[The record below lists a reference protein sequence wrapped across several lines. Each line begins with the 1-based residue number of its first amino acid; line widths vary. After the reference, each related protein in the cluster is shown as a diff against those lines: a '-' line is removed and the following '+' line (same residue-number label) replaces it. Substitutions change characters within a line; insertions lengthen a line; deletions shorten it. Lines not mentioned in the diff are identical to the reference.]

1 LAQNLLIDIYKYYQ
15 KGRNLKVDK
24 KFMDFFQEKVM
35 PPLIKIG
42 NERHLVAIRNGLS
55 LTIPFI
61 IVGSIFL
68 ILGNLPFPWWSDF
81 IGDFGNKMNV
91 VVNSSFGV
99 LGLIASIGIGYYM
112 AKSYKMDP
120 ITGSVISFVA
130 FLLTQVTSDYQLDTS
145 NFGAT
150 GLFTAIIVAVFSV
163 ETLSFFVKRDI
174 VIKLPEGVPPAVGN
188 SFVALTPALA
198 VMVIIWIIRVVL
210 GFNITDFITS
220 IFSPLVFAL
229 NTLPGILVYS
239 LLVTLLWSA
248 GIHGDMTLE
257 GVADPIFLQYL
268 AANTAAFV
276 AHKPIPYITAN
287 GFYPLFV
294 NVGGTGATLCLVLL
308 MLRSKSKLYKS
319 LGKVAFPSA
328 CFEINEPVI
337 FGFPVVLNP
346 LILMPFTL
354 VPLVLTTS
362 TYLLMYFNI
371 ITKPVAMVPWTMP
384 PIIGPFLAT
393 GGDWRAAVWS
403 ALSIVIATCIYY
415 PFFKAAEKQQ
425 LINEA
430 KEAADDSSAV
440 EA

>member
-1 LAQNLLIDIYKYYQ
+1 
-15 KGRNLKVDK
+15 VDK

>member
-1 LAQNLLIDIYKYYQ
+1 
-15 KGRNLKVDK
+15 
-24 KFMDFFQEKVM
+24 MDFFQEKIM
-35 PPLIKIG
+35 PPLIKVG

-68 ILGNLPFPWWSDF
+68 ILGNLPFSWWPDF

-112 AKSYKMDP
+112 AKSYGMDP

-130 FLLTQVTSDYQLDTS
+130 FLLTQVTSDYQLDTT

-163 ETLSFFVKRDI
+163 ETLTFFVKRDI

-198 VMVIIWIIRVVL
+198 VMVIIWVVRVVL

-371 ITKPVAMVPWTMP
+371 ITKPVAMIPWTMP

-403 ALSIVIATCIYY
+403 AISIVIATCIYY